1 VTNVPIDLDRIDRA
15 IAGFMRRIGEPA
27 LRISL
32 AVVFIWFGLL
42 KPLGFSPAADLVR
55 QTVTWMPFLT
65 PDGWLHAIGWWE
77 VVIGVTFL
85 FRRTIRIAIA
95 LMAMQMVG
103 TFLPLVMLPEVTF
116 QPGRAPWALTIEGQY
131 IIKNILIISAAL
143 VVGGTVRRGVAVDDR
158 PAARHEDGGGAP

>member
-1 VTNVPIDLDRIDRA
+1 MGLDRIDRE

-65 PDGWLHAIGWWE
+65 PDGWLDVIGWWE
-77 VVIGVTFL
+77 VAIGMTFL

-143 VVGGTVRRGVAVDDR
+143 VIGGTVRRGAAGDGPR
-158 PAARHEDGGGAP
+158 PATAGEEAGPAP